1 MNLLL
6 QSDKAVIIAELSC
19 NHLQNF
25 DLAVKTMQAMKE
37 AGADYVKVQ
46 NDNPDGG
53 ITIDCDNEYF
63 QIGGGTLWDG
73 KTLYQLYKETYTPWE
88 WLPKLQQVAT
98 DLGLGYFSTPS
109 DWKGVDFL
117 EEINVPA
124 YKVASFE
131 ITDIPLVRYM
141 ASKRKPIIISTG
153 IATLEDIEN
162 VVTVCREEGN
172 NQIALLKCT
181 SSYPAPIEEA
191 NLLTLSD
198 MAKRFGVVVGVSD
211 HSMGSIVPA
220 ISVALGAKIVEKHF
234 ILERNLG
241 GPDASFSMEPCEFR
255 EMVDIIR
262 DTEKAMGTV
271 KYELSERAR
280 ANRVF
285 SRSLFVIEDMKAGEI
300 LTTDNLRSI
309 RPADGL
315 PPVEIENLLGKRV
328 NCYLKRG
335 TPMKWEYVD
344 QTVPNV

>member
-1 MNLLL
+1 MTHLL

-88 WLPKLQQVAT
+88 WLPKLQQVAS

-109 DWKGVDFL
+109 DRKGVDFL
-117 EEINVPA
+117 EEMNVPA

-141 ASKRKPIIISTG
+141 ASKRKPVIISTG

-162 VVTVCREEGN
+162 VVAVCREEGN

-191 NLLTLSD
+191 NLLTLPD

-241 GPDASFSMEPCEFR
+241 GPDAPFSMEPYEFK
-255 EMVDIIR
+255 EMVDAVR
-262 DTEKAMGTV
+262 DTEKAMGMM
-271 KYELSERAR
+271 KYELSEKAR
-280 ANRVF
+280 ANRAF
-285 SRSLFVIEDMKAGEI
+285 SRSLFVIEDMKAGEM
-300 LTTDNLRSI
+300 LTADNLRSI

-328 NCYLKRG
+328 NCDLKRG
-335 TPMKWEYVD
+335 TPMKWVYVD
-344 QTVPNV
+344 KLY

>member
-1 MNLLL
+1 MINLL
-6 QSDKAVIIAELSC
+6 QSDKVVIIAELSC

-25 DLAVKTMQAMKE
+25 DLAVKTIQAMKE

-53 ITIDCDNEYF
+53 ITINCDNEYF

-98 DLGLGYFSTPS
+98 ELGMGYFSTPS
-109 DWKGVDFL
+109 DLRGVDFL
-117 EEINVPA
+117 EEMNVPA

-131 ITDIPLVRYM
+131 ITDIPLVRYV
-141 ASKRKPIIISTG
+141 ASKQKPIIISTG
-153 IATLEDIEN
+153 IAALEDIKN
-162 VVTVCREEGN
+162 VVAVCREEGN

-191 NLLTLSD
+191 NLATLPD
-198 MAKRFGVVVGVSD
+198 MAKRFNVVTGVSD

-220 ISVALGAKIVEKHF
+220 TAVALGAKIVEKHF
-234 ILERNLG
+234 ILSRNLG
-241 GPDASFSMEPCEFR
+241 GPDAAFSMEPHEFK
-255 EMVDIIR
+255 EMVDAVR
-262 DTEKAMGTV
+262 NAEKALGV
-271 KYELSERAR
+271 IKYDLSAK
-280 ANRVF
+280 ANRAF
-285 SRSLFVIEDMKAGEI
+285 SRSLFIIEDMKVGEV
-300 LTTDNLRSI
+300 LTVNNLRSI

-315 PPVEIENLLGKRV
+315 PPVEIDKLLGKRV
-328 NCYLKRG
+328 NRNIKRG

-344 QTVPNV
+344 